1 MFNIRNFF
9 SPMSNIVR
17 LLFLALLMLSLPA
30 MAQRAG
36 SGADQIAS
44 FAGDIPW
51 LPTEGE
57 IFGLP
62 VNVHGQTTYINQRYN
77 NFTSSY
83 SGQNSLSQQKSM
95 SYTWSGTLFFGARL
109 APNTDVYFNPEVVS
123 GVPFS
128 GLVGLGGFTNGEATK
143 ASGAQAHFYSA
154 RAFVRQTINQEG
166 DKVVLENDANQITQT
181 VSSNR
186 VVLTGGQFSTLDIFD
201 DSKYAK
207 DPRIQFMNWGNMTY
221 LAYDYAADAR
231 GYSWGLAGEW
241 YLDNWVM
248 RASRMLAP
256 KTPNGKDLNWQ
267 IFNTYG
273 DQVEVE
279 RQHNIADLP
288 GKVSVLAY
296 RNRMILA
303 RFQDA
308 TNYVIANNAQGTQAI
323 NNVRTNYQYKT
334 GIGINGEQALTKDL
348 GIYGR
353 AFTSDGHTETMS
365 FTEADNSVSVGM
377 SLNGAGWTRP
387 SDTIGISMMQ
397 NGLSSYRKNYLQ
409 NGGISYF
416 IGDTP
421 SPYVGPNQTITY
433 RPERIGEVYYNAM
446 LVKNV
451 LLGVNFQHINNPA
464 YNGARGPVNIA
475 SFRVHA
481 EF

>member
-1 MFNIRNFF
+1 MTRK
-9 SPMSNIVR
+9 
-17 LLFLALLMLSLPA
+17 LLLILLLSFVTA
-30 MAQRAG
+30 TVYAQRAG

-44 FAGDIPW
+44 FAEAIEG

-57 IFGLP
+57 FLGLP

-83 SGQNSLSQQKSM
+83 SGQNSLSDLKSM

-109 APNTDVYFNPEVVS
+109 APNTDIYFNPEVVS

-128 GLVGLGGFTNGEATK
+128 GLVGLAGFTNGEATK
-143 ASGAQAHFYSA
+143 ATGAQAKFYSA
-154 RAFVRQTINQEG
+154 RAFLRQTFNQEG
-166 DKVVLENDANQITQT
+166 DKIVLENEANQITQT

-186 VVLTGGQFSTLDIFD
+186 VVVTAGQFSTLDIFD
-201 DSKYAK
+201 DSRYAK
-207 DPRIQFMNWGNMTY
+207 DPRVQFMNWGNMTY

-231 GYSWGLAGEW
+231 GYSTGLAGEW
-241 YLDNWVM
+241 YLGNWVM
-248 RASRMLAP
+248 RAGRMLAP
-256 KTPNGKDLNWQ
+256 KTPNGRDLNWQ
-267 IFNTYG
+267 IFNAYG

-308 TNYVIANNAQGTQAI
+308 TNYVVANNAQGTQAI

-334 GIGINGEQALTKDL
+334 GVGINGEQALTKDL

-365 FTEADNSVSVGM
+365 FTEADNSLSVGM
-377 SLNGAGWTRP
+377 GMNGTSWSRP
-387 SDTIGISMMQ
+387 KDSIGISMMQ

-409 NGGISYF
+409 SGGVSYF
-416 IGDTP
+416 IGD
-421 SPYVGPNQTITY
+421 YAGPGQTISY
-433 RPERIGEVYYNAM
+433 RPERIGEVYYNAT
-446 LVKNV
+446 VIKNI
-451 LLGVNFQHINNPA
+451 LAGVNFQHINNPA
-464 YNGARGPVNIA
+464 YNAARGPVNIL
-475 SFRVHA
+475 SFRLHA

>member
-1 MFNIRNFF
+1 MH
-9 SPMSNIVR
+9 R
-17 LLFLALLMLSLPA
+17 LLLVTLLFVTLPTPSF
-30 MAQRAG
+30 AQKAG
-36 SGADQIAS
+36 SGADQVETFAEPIA
-44 FAGDIPW
+44 G
-51 LPTEGE
+51 LPTEGSLW
-57 IFGLP
+57 GMP
-62 VNVHGQTTYINQRYN
+62 VNLHGQTTYINQRYN

-83 SGQNSLSQQKSM
+83 SGQNSLDSLKSM
-95 SYTWSGTLFFGARL
+95 SYTWSGTLFFGARI

-128 GLVGLGGFTNGEATK
+128 DLAGLGGFTNGEATK
-143 ASGAQAHFYSA
+143 ANGAQAKFYSA

-166 DKVVLENDANQITQT
+166 EKIVLENEANQITQT

-201 DSKYAK
+201 DSRYAK

-241 YLDNWVM
+241 YLGNWVM

-256 KTPNGKDLNWQ
+256 KTPNGRDLNWQ
-267 IFNTYG
+267 IFNAYG
-273 DQVEVE
+273 DQIEVE

-288 GKVSVLAY
+288 GKVSILGY

-323 NNVRTNYQYKT
+323 NNVRTSNQIKT
-334 GIGINGEQALTKDL
+334 GIGINAEQALTKDL

-365 FTEADNSVSVGM
+365 FTEADNSISIGLGM
-377 SLNGAGWTRP
+377 NGTSWKRP
-387 SDTIGISMMQ
+387 DDTIGVSMMQ
-397 NGLSSYRKNYLQ
+397 NGLSSYRRNYLQ
-409 NGGISYF
+409 AGGVSYF
-416 IGDTP
+416 IGDYASP
-421 SPYVGPNQTITY
+421 SQTISY
-433 RPERIGEVYYNAM
+433 SPERISEVYYNA
-446 LVKNV
+446 LVVKNV
-451 LLGVNFQHINNPA
+451 LAGLNFQHIINPA
-464 YNGARGPVNIA
+464 YNSARGPVNIL
-475 SFRVHA
+475 SFRIHA

>member
-1 MFNIRNFF
+1 MTRKLLLILLLSFFN
-9 SPMSNIVR
+9 
-17 LLFLALLMLSLPA
+17 ATA
-30 MAQRAG
+30 YAQRAG

-44 FAGDIPW
+44 FADDLDW

-57 IFGLP
+57 FLGLP

-77 NFTSSY
+77 QFNSNY
-83 SGQNSLSQQKSM
+83 SGMNSLSAQKSM

-109 APNTDVYFNPEVVS
+109 APNTDIYFNPEVVS

-143 ASGAQAHFYSA
+143 ANGAQAKFYSA
-154 RAFVRQTINQEG
+154 RAFVRQTFNQEG
-166 DKVVLENDANQITQT
+166 EKVLLENDANQITQT

-186 VVLTGGQFSTLDIFD
+186 VVVTAGQFSTLDIFD

-241 YLDNWVM
+241 YLQNWVL
-248 RASRMLAP
+248 RASRMITP
-256 KTPNGKDLNWQ
+256 KTPNGLNLNWQ
-267 IFNTYG
+267 IFNAYG
-273 DQVEVE
+273 DQFEIE
-279 RQHNIADLP
+279 RQHNLGDLP

-296 RNRMILA
+296 RNKMILA
-303 RFQDA
+303 RFADA

-323 NNVRTNYQYKT
+323 NNVRNNYQYKT
-334 GIGINGEQALTKDL
+334 GVGLHGEQALTKDL

-353 AFTSDGHTETMS
+353 IFTSDGHTETMS
-365 FTEADNSVSVGM
+365 FTEADNSISIGM
-377 SLNGAGWTRP
+377 GMNGTSWSRP
-387 SDTIGISMMQ
+387 SDSIGISVMQ

-409 NGGISYF
+409 AGGISYF

-421 SPYVGPNQTITY
+421 SPYAGPGQTINY
-433 RPERIGEVYYNAM
+433 RPERIGEIYYNAL

-464 YNGARGPVNIA
+464 YNAARGPVNIA
-475 SFRVHA
+475 SFRIHA

>member
-1 MFNIRNFF
+1 MTRK
-9 SPMSNIVR
+9 
-17 LLFLALLMLSLPA
+17 LLLILLLSFVTA
-30 MAQRAG
+30 SVYAQRAG
-36 SGADQIAS
+36 SGADQVAS
-44 FAGDIPW
+44 FAEAIEG

-57 IFGLP
+57 VLGLP

-83 SGQNSLSQQKSM
+83 SGQNSLSDLKSM

-109 APNTDVYFNPEVVS
+109 APNTDIYFNPEVVS

-128 GLVGLGGFTNGEATK
+128 GLVGLAGFTNGEATK
-143 ASGAQAHFYSA
+143 ATGAQAKFYSA
-154 RAFVRQTINQEG
+154 RAFLRQTFNQEG
-166 DKVVLENDANQITQT
+166 DKIVLENEANQITQT

-186 VVLTGGQFSTLDIFD
+186 VVVTAGQFSTLDIFD
-201 DSKYAK
+201 DSRYAK
-207 DPRIQFMNWGNMTY
+207 DPRVQFMNWGNMTY

-231 GYSWGLAGEW
+231 GYSTGLAGEW
-241 YLDNWVM
+241 YLGNWVM
-248 RASRMLAP
+248 RAGRMLAP
-256 KTPNGKDLNWQ
+256 KTPNGRDLNWQ

-279 RQHNIADLP
+279 RQHQIADLP

-296 RNRMILA
+296 RNKMILA
-303 RFQDA
+303 RFSDA

-365 FTEADNSVSVGM
+365 FTEADNSLSVGM
-377 SLNGAGWTRP
+377 GLNGESWSRP
-387 SDTIGISMMQ
+387 KDTIGISMMQ

-409 NGGISYF
+409 SGGVSYF
-416 IGDTP
+416 IGD
-421 SPYVGPNQTITY
+421 YAGPGQTISY
-433 RPERIGEVYYNAM
+433 RPERIGEVYYNAT
-446 LVKNV
+446 VIKNV
-451 LLGVNFQHINNPA
+451 LAGLNFQHINNPA
-464 YNGARGPVNIA
+464 YNAARGPVNIL
-475 SFRVHA
+475 SFRIHA

>member
-1 MFNIRNFF
+1 MTRKIY
-9 SPMSNIVR
+9 
-17 LLFLALLMLSLPA
+17 LFLLLSIFCTLLGTSA
-30 MAQRAG
+30 FAQRAG

-44 FAGDIPW
+44 FADDISW

-83 SGQNSLSQQKSM
+83 SGQNSLSAEKAM

-128 GLVGLGGFTNGEATK
+128 GLLGLGGFSNGEATK
-143 ASGAQAHFYSA
+143 ASGLNAKFYSA
-154 RAFVRQTINQEG
+154 RAFVRHTINQEG

-186 VVLTGGQFSTLDIFD
+186 VVVTAGQFSTLDIFD
-201 DSKYAK
+201 DSRYAK

-231 GYSWGLAGEW
+231 GYSTGLAGEW
-241 YLDNWVM
+241 YVDNWVL

-256 KTPNGKDLNWQ
+256 KNPNGRDLSWQ

-279 RQHNIADLP
+279 RQHNIGDLP

-303 RFQDA
+303 RFSDA

-377 SLNGAGWTRP
+377 GFNGTSWSRP
-387 SDTIGISMMQ
+387 SDTIGVSMMQ
-397 NGLSSYRKNYLQ
+397 NGLSSYRRGYLQ
-409 NGGISYF
+409 AGGVSYF
-416 IGDTP
+416 IGDYASP
-421 SPYVGPNQTITY
+421 SQTISY
-433 RPERIGEVYYNAM
+433 RPERIGEVYYNA
-446 LVKNV
+446 LVVHNI
-451 LLGVNFQHINNPA
+451 LAGLNFQHISNPA
-464 YNGARGPVNIA
+464 YNSARGPVNIL
-475 SFRVHA
+475 SFRIHA

>member
-1 MFNIRNFF
+1 MTRK
-9 SPMSNIVR
+9 
-17 LLFLALLMLSLPA
+17 LLLILLLSFLTASAL
-30 MAQRAG
+30 AQRAG

-44 FAGDIPW
+44 FASPIEG

-62 VNVHGQTTYINQRYN
+62 MNVHGQTTYINQRYN

-83 SGQNSLSQQKSM
+83 SGQNSMSALKSM
-95 SYTWSGTLFFGARL
+95 SYTWSGTLFFGARI
-109 APNTDVYFNPEVVS
+109 APNTDIYFNPEVVS
-123 GVPFS
+123 GVAFS
-128 GLVGLGGFTNGEATK
+128 GLTGLGGFTNGEATK
-143 ASGAQAHFYSA
+143 ASGAQAKFYSA
-154 RAFVRQTINQEG
+154 RAFLRQTINQEG
-166 DKVVLENDANQITQT
+166 DKVILENEANQITQT

-186 VVLTGGQFSTLDIFD
+186 VVVTAGQFSTLDIFD
-201 DSKYAK
+201 DSRYAK
-207 DPRIQFMNWGNMTY
+207 DPRVQFMNWGNMTY

-231 GYSWGLAGEW
+231 GYSTGLAGEW
-241 YLDNWVM
+241 YLSNWVL

-296 RNRMILA
+296 RNKMILA

-323 NNVRTNYQYKT
+323 NNVRNNYQYKT

-353 AFTSDGHTETMS
+353 AFTSDGHTETMA
-365 FTEADNSVSVGM
+365 FTEADHSLSVGM
-377 SLNGAGWTRP
+377 GLNGTSWSRP
-387 SDTIGISMMQ
+387 KDTIGISMMQ
-397 NGLSSYRKNYLQ
+397 NGLSSYRKDYLQ
-409 NGGISYF
+409 SGGVSYF
-416 IGDTP
+416 IGD
-421 SPYVGPNQTITY
+421 YAGPGQTISY

-451 LLGVNFQHINNPA
+451 LLGVNFQHVNNPA
-464 YNGARGPVNIA
+464 YNAARGPVNIA
-475 SFRVHA
+475 SFRIHA

>member
-1 MFNIRNFF
+1 MTRKFY
-9 SPMSNIVR
+9 
-17 LLFLALLMLSLPA
+17 LLLLLSIIYTFLGATA
-30 MAQRAG
+30 FAQKAG
-36 SGADQIAS
+36 SGSDQIAT
-44 FAGDIPW
+44 FASPIQDF
-51 LPTEGE
+51 PTEGE
-57 IFGLP
+57 LFGLP
-62 VNVHGQTTYINQRYN
+62 VNIHGQTTYVNQRYN

-83 SGQNSLSQQKSM
+83 SGPNSLNAQKSM
-95 SYTWSGTLFFGARL
+95 SYTWSGTLFFGARV
-109 APNTDVYFNPEVVS
+109 APNTDIYFNPEVIS

-128 GLVGLGGFTNGEATK
+128 GLVGLGGFTNGEGSKAT
-143 ASGAQAHFYSA
+143 GAQAKFYSA
-154 RAFVRQTINQEG
+154 RAFVRQTFNQEG
-166 DKVVLENDANQITQT
+166 DKVVLENEANQITQT

-186 VVLTGGQFSTLDIFD
+186 VVVTAGQFSTLDIFD
-201 DSKYAK
+201 DSRYAK

-231 GYSWGLAGEW
+231 GYSTGLAGEW
-241 YLDNWVM
+241 YLENWVL

-256 KTPNGKDLNWQ
+256 KNPNGRDLNWQ

-303 RFQDA
+303 RFSDA
-308 TNYVIANNAQGTQAI
+308 TNYVVANNAQGTQAI

-334 GIGINGEQALTKDL
+334 GVGIHGEQALTKDL

-365 FTEADNSVSVGM
+365 FTEADNSISVGM
-377 SLNGAGWTRP
+377 GMNGTSWKRP

-397 NGLSSYRKNYLQ
+397 NGLSSFRRGYLQ
-409 NGGISYF
+409 AGGVSYF
-416 IGDTP
+416 IGD
-421 SPYVGPNQTITY
+421 YAGAGQTISY
-433 RPERIGEVYYNAM
+433 RPERIGEVYYNAK
-446 LVKNV
+446 VIKNV
-451 LLGVNFQHINNPA
+451 LAGLNFQHINNPA
-464 YNGARGPVNIA
+464 YNAARGPVNIV
-475 SFRVHA
+475 SFRIHA

>member
-1 MFNIRNFF
+1 MTCKF
-9 SPMSNIVR
+9 SLI
-17 LLFLALLMLSLPA
+17 LLLSLITVPVF
-30 MAQRAG
+30 AQKAG

-44 FAGDIPW
+44 FADDLSW
-51 LPTEGE
+51 LPTEGG

-83 SGQNSLSQQKSM
+83 SGLNSLNAQNSM
-95 SYTWSGTLFFGARL
+95 SYTWSGTLFFGARI

-128 GLVGLGGFTNGEATK
+128 GLTGMGGFSNGEATK
-143 ASGAQAHFYSA
+143 ANGAQAKFYSA

-166 DKVVLENDANQITQT
+166 EKIVLEDEANQITQT

-201 DSKYAK
+201 DSRYAK

-248 RASRMLAP
+248 RASRMLTP
-256 KTPNGKDLNWQ
+256 KSPNGRDLNWQ
-267 IFNTYG
+267 IFNNYG
-273 DQVEVE
+273 DQVELE
-279 RQHNIADLP
+279 RQHNIAELP

-296 RNRMILA
+296 RNKMTLA
-303 RFQDA
+303 RFSDA
-308 TNYVIANNAQGTQAI
+308 TNYINQDPVARQGTQAI
-323 NNVRTNYQYKT
+323 NNVRNNMQVKT
-334 GIGINGEQALTKDL
+334 GIGIHGEQALTKDL
-348 GIYGR
+348 GIYAR

-365 FTEADNSVSVGM
+365 FTEADNSLSVGM
-377 SLNGAGWTRP
+377 GMNGTSWGRVGD
-387 SDTIGISMMQ
+387 SIGISMMQ
-397 NGLSSYRKNYLQ
+397 NGLSSYRRNYLQ
-409 NGGISYF
+409 AGGVSYF
-416 IGDTP
+416 IGDYASP
-421 SPYVGPNQTITY
+421 SQTISY
-433 RPERIGEVYYNAM
+433 KPERIAELYYNLN

-451 LLGVNFQHINNPA
+451 LFGINYQHVSNPA
-464 YNGARGPVNIA
+464 YNSARGPVQIY
-475 SFRVHA
+475 SFRAHA

>member
-1 MFNIRNFF
+1 MTRK
-9 SPMSNIVR
+9 
-17 LLFLALLMLSLPA
+17 LLLILLLSFLTASA
-30 MAQRAG
+30 FAQRAG

-44 FAGDIPW
+44 FASPFEG

-62 VNVHGQTTYINQRYN
+62 MNVHGQTTYINQRYN

-83 SGQNSLSQQKSM
+83 SGQNSMSALKSM
-95 SYTWSGTLFFGARL
+95 SYTWSGTLFFGARI
-109 APNTDVYFNPEVVS
+109 APNTDIYFNPEVVS
-123 GVPFS
+123 GVAFS
-128 GLVGLGGFTNGEATK
+128 GLTGLGGFTNGEATK
-143 ASGAQAHFYSA
+143 ASGAQAKFYSA
-154 RAFVRQTINQEG
+154 RAFLRQTINQEG
-166 DKVVLENDANQITQT
+166 DKVILENEANQITQT

-186 VVLTGGQFSTLDIFD
+186 VVVTAGQFSTLDIFD
-201 DSKYAK
+201 DSRYAK
-207 DPRIQFMNWGNMTY
+207 DPRVQFMNWGNMTY

-231 GYSWGLAGEW
+231 GYSTGLAGEW
-241 YLDNWVM
+241 YLSNWVL

-296 RNRMILA
+296 RNKMILA

-323 NNVRTNYQYKT
+323 NNVRNNYQYKT

-353 AFTSDGHTETMS
+353 AFTSDGHTETMA
-365 FTEADNSVSVGM
+365 FTEADHSLSVGM
-377 SLNGAGWTRP
+377 GLNGTSWSRP
-387 SDTIGISMMQ
+387 KDTIGISMMQ
-397 NGLSSYRKNYLQ
+397 NGLSSYRKDYLQ
-409 NGGISYF
+409 SGGVSYF
-416 IGDTP
+416 IGD
-421 SPYVGPNQTITY
+421 YAGPGQTISY

-451 LLGVNFQHINNPA
+451 LLGVNFQHVNNPA
-464 YNGARGPVNIA
+464 YNAARGPVNIA
-475 SFRVHA
+475 SFRIHA

>member
-1 MFNIRNFF
+1 MTRKIYLLLLLSIICTFF
-9 SPMSNIVR
+9 GATA
-17 LLFLALLMLSLPA
+17 F
-30 MAQRAG
+30 AQKAG
-36 SGADQIAS
+36 SGSDQIAS
-44 FAGDIPW
+44 FASPIDD
-51 LPTEGE
+51 LPTEGTL
-57 IFGLP
+57 FGLP
-62 VNVHGQTTYINQRYN
+62 VNIHGQTTYINQRYN

-83 SGQNSLSQQKSM
+83 SGQNSMSALKSM
-95 SYTWSGTLFFGARL
+95 SYTWSGTLFLGARL

-128 GLVGLGGFTNGEATK
+128 DLSGLGGFTNGEATK
-143 ASGAQAHFYSA
+143 ANGAQAKFYSA
-154 RAFVRQTINQEG
+154 RAFLRQTINQDG
-166 DKVVLENDANQITQT
+166 DKVVLENEANQITQT

-186 VVLTGGQFSTLDIFD
+186 VVVTAGQFSTLDIFD

-231 GYSWGLAGEW
+231 GYSTGLAGEW
-241 YLDNWVM
+241 YLSNWVM

-256 KTPNGKDLNWQ
+256 KTPNGRDLNWQ
-267 IFNTYG
+267 IFNAYG
-273 DQVEVE
+273 DQIEVE
-279 RQHNIADLP
+279 RQHHIADLP

-308 TNYVIANNAQGTQAI
+308 TNYVLANNAQGTQAI

-334 GIGINGEQALTKDL
+334 GIGVNGEQALTKNL

-365 FTEADNSVSVGM
+365 FTEADNSISVGM
-377 SLNGAGWTRP
+377 GLNGTSWSRP
-387 SDTIGISMMQ
+387 KDTIGISMMQ

-409 NGGISYF
+409 AGGVSYF
-416 IGDTP
+416 IGD
-421 SPYVGPNQTITY
+421 YAGPGQTISY
-433 RPERIGEVYYNAM
+433 RPERIGEVYYNAT
-446 LVKNV
+446 VIKNV
-451 LLGVNFQHINNPA
+451 LAGLNFQHINNPA
-464 YNGARGPVNIA
+464 YNAARGPVNIL
-475 SFRVHA
+475 SFRIHA

>member
-1 MFNIRNFF
+1 MTRKIYLLLLLSMICTFF
-9 SPMSNIVR
+9 GATA
-17 LLFLALLMLSLPA
+17 F
-30 MAQRAG
+30 AQKAG
-36 SGADQIAS
+36 SGSDQIAS
-44 FAGDIPW
+44 FAEPIDN
-51 LPTEGE
+51 LPTEGTL
-57 IFGLP
+57 FGLP
-62 VNVHGQTTYINQRYN
+62 VNIHGQTTYINQRYN

-83 SGQNSLSQQKSM
+83 SGMNSMSAQKSM
-95 SYTWSGTLFFGARL
+95 AYTWSGTLFFGARV
-109 APNTDVYFNPEVVS
+109 APNTDIYFNPEVIS

-128 GLVGLGGFTNGEATK
+128 DLTGLGGFSNGEANK
-143 ASGAQAHFYSA
+143 SAGLNAKFYSA
-154 RAFVRQTINQEG
+154 RAFLRQTINQEG
-166 DKVVLENDANQITQT
+166 EKVVLENEANQITQT

-186 VVLTGGQFSTLDIFD
+186 VVVTAGQFSTLDIFD
-201 DSKYAK
+201 DSRYAK

-231 GYSWGLAGEW
+231 GYSTGLAGEW
-241 YLDNWVM
+241 YLSNWVM

-256 KTPNGKDLNWQ
+256 KSPNGRDLNWQ

-273 DQVEVE
+273 DQIEVE

-308 TNYVIANNAQGTQAI
+308 TNYVVANNAQGTQAI

-334 GIGINGEQALTKDL
+334 GVGINGEQALTKDL

-365 FTEADNSVSVGM
+365 FTEADNSISVGM
-377 SLNGAGWTRP
+377 GLNGTSWSRP
-387 SDTIGISMMQ
+387 KDTIGISMMQ

-409 NGGISYF
+409 SGGVSYF
-416 IGDTP
+416 IGD
-421 SPYVGPNQTITY
+421 YAGPGQAISY
-433 RPERIGEVYYNAM
+433 RPERIGEVYYNAT
-446 LVKNV
+446 VIKNV
-451 LLGVNFQHINNPA
+451 LAGLNFQHINNPA
-464 YNGARGPVNIA
+464 YNAARGPVNIL
-475 SFRVHA
+475 SFRIHA

>member
-1 MFNIRNFF
+1 MTRK
-9 SPMSNIVR
+9 
-17 LLFLALLMLSLPA
+17 LLLILLLSFVTA
-30 MAQRAG
+30 TVYAQRAG

-44 FAGDIPW
+44 FAEAIEG

-57 IFGLP
+57 FLGLP

-83 SGQNSLSQQKSM
+83 SGQNSLSDLKSM

-109 APNTDVYFNPEVVS
+109 APNTDIYFNPEVVS

-128 GLVGLGGFTNGEATK
+128 GLVGLAGFTNGEATK
-143 ASGAQAHFYSA
+143 ATGAQAKFYSA
-154 RAFVRQTINQEG
+154 RAFLRQTFNQEG
-166 DKVVLENDANQITQT
+166 DKIVLENEANQIIQT

-186 VVLTGGQFSTLDIFD
+186 VVVTAGQFSTLDIFD
-201 DSKYAK
+201 DSRYAK
-207 DPRIQFMNWGNMTY
+207 DPRVQFMNWGNMTY

-231 GYSWGLAGEW
+231 GYSTGLAGEW
-241 YLDNWVM
+241 YLGNWVM
-248 RASRMLAP
+248 RAGRMLAP
-256 KTPNGKDLNWQ
+256 KTPNGRDLNWQ

-279 RQHNIADLP
+279 RQHQIADLP

-296 RNRMILA
+296 RNKMILA
-303 RFQDA
+303 RFSDA

-365 FTEADNSVSVGM
+365 FTEADNSLSVGM
-377 SLNGAGWTRP
+377 GMNGTSWSRP
-387 SDTIGISMMQ
+387 KDSIGISMMQ

-409 NGGISYF
+409 SGGVSYF
-416 IGDTP
+416 IGD
-421 SPYVGPNQTITY
+421 YAGPGQTISY
-433 RPERIGEVYYNAM
+433 RPERIGEVYYNAT
-446 LVKNV
+446 VIKNI
-451 LLGVNFQHINNPA
+451 LAGVNFQHINNPA
-464 YNGARGPVNIA
+464 YNAARGPVNIL
-475 SFRVHA
+475 SFRLHA

>member
-1 MFNIRNFF
+1 MTRKICLLLLLSIACTFF
-9 SPMSNIVR
+9 GASA
-17 LLFLALLMLSLPA
+17 F
-30 MAQRAG
+30 AQRAG

-44 FAGDIPW
+44 FAGDLSW

-57 IFGLP
+57 LFGLP
-62 VNVHGQTTYINQRYN
+62 VNIHGQSTYVNQRYN

-83 SGQNSLSQQKSM
+83 SGQNSLSALNSM
-95 SYTWSGTLFFGARL
+95 SYTWSGTLFMGARL
-109 APNTDVYFNPEVVS
+109 APDTDIYFNPEVVS

-143 ASGAQAHFYSA
+143 AAGLNAKFYSA
-154 RAFVRQTINQEG
+154 RAFLRQTFNQAG
-166 DKVVLENDANQITQT
+166 DNVVLENDANQITQT

-186 VVLTGGQFSTLDIFD
+186 VVITAGQFSTLDIFD

-231 GYSWGLAGEW
+231 GYSTGLAGEW
-241 YLDNWVM
+241 YLSNWVL

-256 KTPNGKDLNWQ
+256 KNPNGRDLNWQ

-273 DQVEVE
+273 DQIEVE
-279 RQHNIADLP
+279 RQHQIADLP

-334 GIGINGEQALTKDL
+334 GVGINGEQALTKDL

-365 FTEADNSVSVGM
+365 FTEADNSISVGM
-377 SLNGAGWTRP
+377 GMNGTSWSRP
-387 SDTIGISMMQ
+387 SDSVGISMMQ
-397 NGLSSYRKNYLQ
+397 NGLSSFRKNYLQ
-409 NGGISYF
+409 AGGVSYF
-416 IGDTP
+416 IGD
-421 SPYVGPNQTITY
+421 YAGPGQTIAY
-433 RPERIGEVYYNAM
+433 RPERIAEVYYNA
-446 LVKNV
+446 LVVKNV
-451 LLGVNFQHINNPA
+451 LAGLNFQHINNPA
-464 YNGARGPVNIA
+464 YNSARGPVNIL
-475 SFRVHA
+475 SFRIHA

>member
-1 MFNIRNFF
+1 MTHKSYLLLLSLLAAFF
-9 SPMSNIVR
+9 STTA
-17 LLFLALLMLSLPA
+17 LA
-30 MAQRAG
+30 QKAG
-36 SGADQIAS
+36 SGADQVETFAAPIA
-44 FAGDIPW
+44 G
-51 LPTEGE
+51 LPTEASLWGM
-57 IFGLP
+57 P
-62 VNVHGQTTYINQRYN
+62 VNLHGQTTYINQRYN

-83 SGQNSLSQQKSM
+83 SGQNSLDSLKSM

-128 GLVGLGGFTNGEATK
+128 DLAGLGGFTNGEATK
-143 ASGAQAHFYSA
+143 ANGAQAKFYSA

-166 DKVVLENDANQITQT
+166 DKVVLENEANQITQT

-201 DSKYAK
+201 DSRYAK

-256 KTPNGKDLNWQ
+256 KSPNGRDLNWQ
-267 IFNTYG
+267 IFNAYG

-279 RQHNIADLP
+279 RQHNIAELP

-296 RNRMILA
+296 RNNMILA

-308 TNYVIANNAQGTQAI
+308 TNYINQDPATRQGTQAI
-323 NNVRTNYQYKT
+323 NNVRSSNQIKT
-334 GIGINGEQALTKDL
+334 GIGINAEQALTKDL

-365 FTEADNSVSVGM
+365 FTEADNSLSVGLGM
-377 SLNGAGWTRP
+377 NGTQWKRP
-387 SDTIGISMMQ
+387 DDTIGISMMQ
-397 NGLSSYRKNYLQ
+397 NGLSSYRRAYLQ
-409 NGGISYF
+409 AGGVSYF
-416 IGDTP
+416 IGDYASP
-421 SPYVGPNQTITY
+421 SQTISY
-433 RPERIGEVYYNAM
+433 SPERIGEVYYNAT
-446 LVKNV
+446 VIKNV
-451 LLGVNFQHINNPA
+451 LAGLNFQHIINPA
-464 YNGARGPVNIA
+464 YNSARGPVNIL
-475 SFRVHA
+475 SFRIHA